1 MYFKLWITL
10 LSGVPNIL
18 KKKKPGFNHHCGL
31 CEKRFMKKTNLIQHI
46 EKVHPEI
53 QVDFGPGQNEVTP
66 SAVQLPFPE
75 QKGKVKLQFPSK
87 IR

>member
-1 MYFKLWITL
+1 
-10 LSGVPNIL
+10 
-18 KKKKPGFNHHCGL
+18 
-31 CEKRFMKKTNLIQHI
+31 MKKTDLIQHI

-87 IR
+87 IL